1 LLLARQIAANH
12 ANAPK
17 STRAVTREGKATV
30 AQNSRKHGLTGRFT
44 VTPGENQEAFDN
56 LFEQFVRDEKPVGS
70 VELELVGI
78 LPPDVAAQVFGRG
91 KMAA

>member
-1 LLLARQIAANH
+1 LESVVTTNFRFR
-12 ANAPK
+12 
-17 STRAVTREGKATV
+17 TR
-30 AQNSRKHGLTGRFT
+30 
-44 VTPGENQEAFDN
+44 NQEAFDN

-78 LPPDVAAQVFGRG
+78 LPPDVAAQVFGRD